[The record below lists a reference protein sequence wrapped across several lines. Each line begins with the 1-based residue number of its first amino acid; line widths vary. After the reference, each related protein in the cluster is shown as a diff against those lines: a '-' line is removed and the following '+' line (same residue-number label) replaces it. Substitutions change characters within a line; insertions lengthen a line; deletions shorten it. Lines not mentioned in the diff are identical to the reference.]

1 MFEDARVNVKLSEL
15 NKLMDNHKCFEE
27 LKKDI
32 LDISE
37 FTPIYAKCIDC
48 EYGQQGAKL
57 NDGCLF
63 CDLSDTERV
72 YTMEINV
79 NKFLQILEKYRLS
92 KGFFGVSPIKI
103 EILYEDLK
111 ND

>member
-15 NKLMDNHKCFEE
+15 NKLMDNHKCFED
-27 LKKDI
+27 LKRDI

-37 FTPIYAKCIDC
+37 FTHIYTKCIDC
-48 EYGQQGAKL
+48 EYGQQGAEL
-57 NDGCLF
+57 NDECLF
-63 CDLSDTERV
+63 CDLSDTERL

-79 NKFLQILEKYRLS
+79 NKFLQILEKYRLFI
-92 KGFFGVSPIKI
+92 GLFCALPNKI
-103 EILYEDLK
+103 EVIYENLK

>member
-15 NKLMDNHKCFEE
+15 NKLMDNHKCFED
-27 LKKDI
+27 LKRDI

-37 FTPIYAKCIDC
+37 FTYIYTKCIDC
-48 EYGQQGAKL
+48 EYVVKGKR
-57 NDGCLF
+57 CSF
-63 CDLSDTERV
+63 CDLSDTERL

-79 NKFLQILEKYRLS
+79 NKFLQILEKYRLFR
-92 KGFFGVSPIKI
+92 GLFCALPNKI